1 MFCDGSPSH
10 VDRWLGYGGS
20 LVSQAEDHCVGQKHQ
35 TCGNFCPTFWQNH
48 PTSIKHPSFDRKTP
62 LSVPLLFVMNFLD
75 VTILVK
81 HVLIIFSISSSTIYW
96 SEIWTSEDYLG
107 FLSPRLLVDYRWL
120 SLIITEH
127 QKTTLGSSHHG
138 CSPFFAK
145 NIYSTLSWTSSIA

>member
-1 MFCDGSPSH
+1 MFYDGSPSH
-10 VDRWLGYGGS
+10 VDRRLGYGGS

-48 PTSIKHPSFDRKTP
+48 PTSIKHPSFDKKH
-62 LSVPLLFVMNFLD
+62 LSPYLSAPLLHLMNFLD

-107 FLSPRLLVDYRWL
+107 FLSPRLLAFLCQEHLLHVELDIINSINIENQL
-120 SLIITEH
+120 LIINNNH
-127 QKTTLGSSHHG
+127 Y
-138 CSPFFAK
+138 
-145 NIYSTLSWTSSIA
+145 I